1 MWFLRLEDA
10 VRSGSELGF
19 QRLMEVGRIFSSR
32 FRLLIVASMS
42 LPDEKAFVVGIQ
54 VRASQLSTPLL
65 LGPSSENFQCGQ
77 LDTASHSFLEQ
88 KDIPRCHRLVVSSRT
103 STIGRIGQKGASRDP
118 LLELC
123 KPRENDGPAR
133 ADGPPRNGACLPLE
147 VVRVVVWRFLRP
159 TPTRKRCRLAFP
171 EAEGPREDWRTS
183 CPSPSQRSTSPPDSP
198 SRRHPWLLHNCVCPA
213 APPSFFS
220 GVLRARST
228 PHSRR
233 RGGAAGMAS
242 RAPPR
247 QRTRPSTDTHPGDP
261 PPQDDVVLPLVLI
274 LPTLGPRVKQG
285 GPVRV
290 ASGSS
295 SRRRPPRRCA
305 RSARRLCTA
314 RPERSR
320 NGEHGDVADGG
331 RTKGRSNSTGRG
343 SPGGGNVHTSPKS
356 HLLRGLGSGGRS
368 RSGRAVLSVNVVLS
382 DHVDT
387 ALSVHI
393 DTECPHRHSN
403 DHVVTPSGQLGVHVD
418 THYIVPSVHVDTQ
431 RAPRSVYS
439 TLGEEWLVKTR
450 MNTLPRY

>member
-198 SRRHPWLLHNCVCPA
+198 SRRQPSGRSGRAPAREGRGRPTRAPRGPSPLSPSPWAGGSYEDRSRQSLVLGRAGA
-213 APPSFFS
+213 ASASPPSS
-220 GVLRARST
+220 SALPMVEPTIARSHT
-228 PHSRR
+228 HCCRPPRSISKQ
-233 RGGAAGMAS
+233 RGGAANDSSIVGPA
-242 RAPPR
+242 APVLF
-247 QRTRPSTDTHPGDP
+247 
-261 PPQDDVVLPLVLI
+261 PQYNI
-274 LPTLGPRVKQG
+274 LPSQP
-285 GPVRV
+285 
-290 ASGSS
+290 
-295 SRRRPPRRCA
+295 
-305 RSARRLCTA
+305 A
-314 RPERSR
+314 RP
-320 NGEHGDVADGG
+320 AG
-331 RTKGRSNSTGRG
+331 RRG
-343 SPGGGNVHTSPKS
+343 
-356 HLLRGLGSGGRS
+356 
-368 RSGRAVLSVNVVLS
+368 
-382 DHVDT
+382 
-387 ALSVHI
+387 
-393 DTECPHRHSN
+393 
-403 DHVVTPSGQLGVHVD
+403 
-418 THYIVPSVHVDTQ
+418 
-431 RAPRSVYS
+431 
-439 TLGEEWLVKTR
+439 
-450 MNTLPRY
+450 